1 MDLRNITKAFVGYG
15 LLTAF
20 GTYFI
25 LDKFDNPKKSVNK
38 VEIAEEVERKKEAAK
53 EDYFEFL
60 RTRQD
65 GADVFKYKIEG
76 EKNLDEIAIKFN
88 QVDSLAFGDKYAE
101 VSSTNLVHSD
111 GKSYIEDL
119 DDKNSI
125 YLLARKSESVIV
137 TKKLNSENGQF
148 FAILTNN
155 DDLEERHIKNIKIA
169 YKLLRSKKIDPC
181 NLYVVSGPN
190 QNTECKLDFPVN
202 QAPAKQGILNAIQ
215 SIKERATSKD
225 SLLVYI
231 TGHGSKGEIKFE
243 NENGL
248 SYAKFRRLIEELNL
262 NLVIAFS
269 DQCYGGG
276 IVKEFKKSEHRT
288 ISFSPTY
295 TEDLTQCHL
304 FTPNLWE
311 ILGHNLFDIN
321 KDSKTSVKEAFILAY
336 GIYKTAI
343 RNPNIISKPPSRE
356 RLSELSKNLIS
367 RETTVNLL
375 EDSEI
380 EYDGLIAT
388 TGNIE
393 DTTIDGKILGNKN
406 KNSLVLEL
414 DYNNYETNVLN
425 SKLPVIVDIYT
436 KWCTFCKVLG
446 KDLPKIASKYDSKV
460 KFTKID
466 YESERAAE
474 IIKSHTKEVVNGF
487 PRILFVKDKQIIYA
501 QDGYSESAD
510 LEAKIKEEFGL

>member
-15 LLTAF
+15 LLTVF

-336 GIYKTAI
+336 GIYKPAI
-343 RNPNIISKPPSRE
+343 RNPNIIS
-356 RLSELSKNLIS
+356 
-367 RETTVNLL
+367 
-375 EDSEI
+375 
-380 EYDGLIAT
+380 
-388 TGNIE
+388 
-393 DTTIDGKILGNKN
+393 NKN

-501 QDGYSESAD
+501 KDGYSESAD